1 MQFHHKPPFN
11 RGLTILSLRSGASAD
26 MLMDFG
32 VLVLAGGETYEDH
45 AATDERVWLLARGT
59 ARISWDG

>member
-11 RGLTILSLRSGASAD
+11 RGLTILSPRNRAQAD

-32 VLVLAGGETYEDH
+32 ALVLAG
-45 AATDERVWLLARGT
+45 RGK
-59 ARISWDG
+59 RQGLFPHR